1 MKSDSTIKLRS
12 CVTVFSLSY
21 LLCISC
27 TVNSEAKANDPI
39 AEQATAAIQSTNV
52 AALPTAL
59 PPTGKKKIK
68 IALLLDTSGS
78 MEGLINQAKSQLW
91 KLVNEL
97 SGAKCENEKPELEIA
112 LYEYGNDGLPSS
124 EGYIRQISLFTND
137 LDLISEKLFALTTNG
152 GSEFC
157 GQVISTSLKQLDWS
171 GDDND
176 LRVIFIAGNEEFT
189 QGRVSYTSA
198 CANAKEKDVVVNTIF
213 CGRFDEGLRT
223 GWKNGAVL
231 TGGEYM
237 SIEQDRQTVYIES
250 PYDAEIAKLN
260 DLINDTYISYGATGH
275 SKKMNQ
281 VTQDKNAASYGTANT
296 ANRIVSKTTS
306 FYSNKSW
313 DMVDASKEKDF
324 DVSKIKETDLPTE
337 LKGKT
342 KEEKEHFIAAKAT
355 ERETIKTKIIE
366 LNKLRTQ
373 FIREKEKE
381 ETGEKTSSLDG
392 AMLKAIKD
400 QARKKKF
407 VFES

>member
-1 MKSDSTIKLRS
+1 MKTNSTIKLRS
-12 CVTVFSLSY
+12 CIVVFAMSYMVCLS
-21 LLCISC
+21 CSI
-27 TVNSEAKANDPI
+27 NSEARGNDV
-39 AEQATAAIQSTNV
+39 ADAALNHTHAISI
-52 AALPTAL
+52 AALPTVL
-59 PPTGKKKIK
+59 PPNSKKKIK

-97 SGAKCENEKPELEIA
+97 SSAKCDNEKPELEIA

-157 GQVISTSLKQLDWS
+157 GQVIQTSLKQLDWA

-189 QGRVSYTSA
+189 QGRVSYISA
-198 CANAKEKDVVVNTIF
+198 CANAKEKDVIVNTIF
-213 CGRFDEGLRT
+213 CGQFEEGLRT

-231 TGGEYM
+231 TGGEFM
-237 SIEQDRQTVYIES
+237 SIEQDRQTVYIAS

-260 DLINDTYISYGATGH
+260 DQINDTYVSYGASGYT
-275 SKKMNQ
+275 KKLNQ
-281 VTQDKNAASYGTANT
+281 ATQDKNAASYGIANT

-313 DMVDASKEKDF
+313 DIVDASKEKDF
-324 DVSKIKETDLPTE
+324 DISKIKETELPSE
-337 LKGKT
+337 MKGKT
-342 KEEKEHFIAAKAT
+342 TAEKEKFIATKT
-355 ERETIKTKIIE
+355 KEREVIKVKIIE
-366 LNKLRTQ
+366 LNNERVKYILA
-373 FIREKEKE
+373 REKESGGTK
-381 ETGEKTSSLDG
+381 SLDA

-400 QARKKKF
+400 QAKKKKF